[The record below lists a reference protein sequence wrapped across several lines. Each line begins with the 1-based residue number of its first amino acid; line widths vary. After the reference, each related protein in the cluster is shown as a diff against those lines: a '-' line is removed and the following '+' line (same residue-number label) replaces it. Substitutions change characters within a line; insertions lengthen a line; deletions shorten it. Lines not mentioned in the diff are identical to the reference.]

1 MDIILLTWQ
10 NINWKFLNDLKDH
23 EGIPFGDT
31 FKRVPCEKKD
41 PLALSYTVR
50 TLIEGVS
57 SDVIMDDS
65 PYLALE
71 NCTFL
76 LTDIRMSVLDDLFD
90 ANIEY
95 VHKDKTVVFSI
106 DLRRLLSYA
115 SIGTTYEHGKNPPVI
130 WVQLL
135 EHLVTNPSFDKWI
148 KRTWRIL

>member
-41 PLALSYTVR
+41 PLVLSYAVR
-50 TLIEGVS
+50 TLIEGVN

-76 LTDIRMSVLDDLFD
+76 LTGIRMSILDDLLD

-115 SIGTTYEHGKNPPVI
+115 STGTEFVISNHPPVV

-135 EHLVTNPSFDKWI
+135 EHLITNPSFEKWI
-148 KRTWRIL
+148 KSTWRIL